1 MTSLQDQLLK
11 AGLIDGKKAKQI
23 GKDKRKQNKVAK
35 KSSQPQLDETKLAVE
50 QARAEKV
57 AKDRELNAERNALA
71 EQKAIA
77 AQIKQLIATNK
88 QPKGGGDIAY
98 NFTFDKKIKKIY
110 VSADVQAHL
119 IAGRLVIAGLDDK
132 FELVPRVIA
141 EKITERNPAM
151 IIQAPVQTQPDL
163 EDDPYADYQIPDD
176 LMW

>member
-11 AGLIDGKKAKQI
+11 AGLIDGKKAKKI
-23 GKDKRKQNKVAK
+23 DKDKRKQNKVAQ
-35 KSSQPQLDETKLAVE
+35 KSSQPQIDETKQAAV

-57 AKDRELNAERNALA
+57 AKDRELNAQRNALA
-71 EQKAIA
+71 QQKAIT

-88 QPKGGGDIAY
+88 QSKGGGDIAY
-98 NFTFDKKIKKIY
+98 NFTFEKKIKKIH
-110 VSADVQAHL
+110 VSEEVQAHL

-151 IIQAPVQTQPDL
+151 IIQPPVQTEPDL
-163 EDDPYADYQIPDD
+163 EDDPYADYKIPDD

>member
-35 KSSQPQLDETKLAVE
+35 KSSQPQADETKLAVE

-71 EQKAIA
+71 QQKAIA
-77 AQIKQLIATNK
+77 AQIKQLIANNK

-98 NFTFDKKIKKIY
+98 NFTFEKKIKKIY
-110 VSADVQAHL
+110 VSAEVQSHL
-119 IAGRLVIAGLDDK
+119 IAGRLVIAGIDDK

-151 IIQAPVQTQPDL
+151 IIQPPVQSEPDL
-163 EDDPYADYQIPDD
+163 EDDPYADYKIPDD